1 MVTGKRAFHGETT
14 SDILAGVL
22 KEEPDWSRT
31 PAKVQPLLRR
41 CLAKDPKQRLR
52 DIGDAMPLLDGQSE
66 LAPARSQPW
75 PWLVSAVFA
84 IAFCIAGIGWWR
96 SSRSAPLRPL
106 IQLTA
111 ELSPDTTINRFRG
124 GDQLAISPDGTRL
137 VVAVRNLAGGN
148 YHLVTRRL
156 DQSEFAPLSGTEGAN
171 QPFFSPDGQWIAFFA
186 DSKLKKVPV
195 QGGSAL
201 TLCEAPNPVGGSWG
215 DDNKI
220 IAALN
225 DAQGIL
231 WRISSSGG
239 APMPATQLDRKNDE
253 RTQRGPQV
261 LPGSQAILFTSS
273 RGSGDADIDVLSFKT
288 GERKTLQRAG
298 AFGRYLV
305 TSNEAG
311 YLVYMRED
319 TLFAAPFDPGSLAVT
334 GASQPVLEDVGV
346 AGLDSAWNFAL
357 SRTGTFVYASWRS
370 LFPWSIFWLN
380 SAGKTEPLHSTPGIY
395 GHPRFSPD
403 GKRLLFGITAP
414 LQTDVWVKDLE
425 RGATSRLTSLPGRN
439 NLAAWSPDGRNIVF
453 ETHGSAAPGMY
464 WIRADGSGDPQRL
477 TDGKPRQVP
486 SSFSPDG
493 KRLAYTQQS
502 ADGVRSEIWIAPVE
516 GDRDHPRLGKAEL
529 FLRTP
534 FSPGQAVFSPD
545 GRWLAYLSNETGTYE
560 VYVRPFPGPG
570 GSQQIST
577 GGGMWPIWSRNRQE
591 LFFRSA
597 DQRIMVAKYVV
608 TGDSFSAG
616 KPQVWSE
623 KRLVEGDSSTYD
635 LAPDGKRF
643 AVVLNSDG
651 SSEPK
656 PFTHVTVLLNF
667 VDELKRRV
675 PAGEK

>member
-1 MVTGKRAFHGETT
+1 
-14 SDILAGVL
+14 
-22 KEEPDWSRT
+22 
-31 PAKVQPLLRR
+31 
-41 CLAKDPKQRLR
+41 
-52 DIGDAMPLLDGQSE
+52 
-66 LAPARSQPW
+66 
-75 PWLVSAVFA
+75 VSAVFA

-96 SSRSAPLRPL
+96 SSRFAPLRPI
-106 IQLTA
+106 IQLSA

-195 QGGSAL
+195 QGGSPL
-201 TLCEAPNPVGGSWG
+201 TLCEAPSPVGGSWG

-239 APMPATQLDRKNDE
+239 APMPATQLDRKNGE

-273 RGSGDADIDVLSFKT
+273 RGSGDADDADIDVLSFKT

-311 YLVYMRED
+311 YLVYMRQD

-346 AGLDSAWNFAL
+346 AGLGSAWNFAL
-357 SRTGTFVYASWRS
+357 SRTGTFVYASWKS

-477 TDGKPRQVP
+477 TEGKPRQIP

-516 GDRDHPRLGKAEL
+516 GDRDHPQLGKAEL

-591 LFFRSA
+591 LFFSSA

-623 KRLVEGDSSTYD
+623 KRLVEGYSSTYD

-643 AVVLNSDG
+643 AVVLNADG
-651 SSEPK
+651 TSEPK

-667 VDELKRRV
+667 FDELKRRV